1 MTYIASA
8 ISMSLDGF
16 VTAAGNDRAHPLGV
30 DGERLFR
37 WLMPPMAES
46 DSVFLESAIA
56 RCGALIMG
64 RRSYDTF
71 EGSDTGPLG
80 KVPVFVLTHNPPPS
94 ETVAAPDVFRFVT
107 DGIESAVA
115 QASKAAGDHNVVAL
129 HGATPVQQALRAG
142 LVDEI
147 TVHVVPVLL
156 GAGTRLFDHLAD
168 LRVELERFQVI
179 ESPEVT
185 HLRFRVVK

>member
-8 ISMSLDGF
+8 ITMSLDGF
-16 VTAAGNDRAHPLGV
+16 VTAPGNGGKHPLGV

-37 WLMPPMAES
+37 WLTPPMAES
-46 DSVFLESAIA
+46 DSVFLNSAIA
-56 RCGALIMG
+56 RCGALVMG
-64 RRSYDTF
+64 RRSYETF
-71 EGSDTGPLG
+71 EGSETGPVG
-80 KVPVFVLTHNPPPS
+80 RTPVFVLTHNPPAPAD
-94 ETVAAPDVFRFVT
+94 VVAPDVFHFVT
-107 DGIESAVA
+107 EGIEAAVA
-115 QASKAAGDHNVVAL
+115 RAAEAAGPEKVVAL
-129 HGATPVQQALRAG
+129 HGATPLQQALRAG

-179 ESPEVT
+179 ESPDVT
-185 HLRFRVVK
+185 HLRFRVLK